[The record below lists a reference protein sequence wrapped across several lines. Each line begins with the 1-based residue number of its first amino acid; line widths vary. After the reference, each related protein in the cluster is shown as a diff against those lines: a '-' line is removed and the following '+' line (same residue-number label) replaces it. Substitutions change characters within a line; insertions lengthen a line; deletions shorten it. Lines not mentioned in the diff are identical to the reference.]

1 MSVLMKYRLPL
12 AGAGLVVLGLVAV
25 LRKESSQTDF
35 DNTDGR
41 KRLSDFEIAEAQ
53 SGKGNRLK
61 EHGFADLKAQE
72 AFSSKQTAPTA
83 TPPKEEITPSDGSA
97 RDRAQALLGSAPTES
112 PKTGAHEP
120 KVSPPA
126 SEPPSEAPRPQK
138 QNQAS
143 SRPTVRRPEGVSL
156 AAAPAPAREVESRP
170 ASHPGTGGGV
180 YAKNPPTVM
189 MQLDNSEVTETLG
202 ARSTFVRGDLL
213 KMGSVYLAEIPD
225 AIDVRGSRKQ
235 TLNINVVGKMTQ
247 HTLNQ
252 PFVLVAEASLAEDG
266 RSIFI
271 EVKHCIA
278 PEANARAIACSGDV
292 KGLDGTDGLKNEIYA
307 PQIWPSILSV
317 IGAAGE
323 VYALGRMTQSVTQ
336 AGVLMDQTQ
345 SNALWSAAGSAWKK
359 SFDLTSERLEKDR
372 QGGRASGK
380 AIVKVLITKDVSLW

>member
-1 MSVLMKYRLPL
+1 
-12 AGAGLVVLGLVAV
+12 
-25 LRKESSQTDF
+25 
-35 DNTDGR
+35 
-41 KRLSDFEIAEAQ
+41 
-53 SGKGNRLK
+53 
-61 EHGFADLKAQE
+61 
-72 AFSSKQTAPTA
+72 
-83 TPPKEEITPSDGSA
+83 
-97 RDRAQALLGSAPTES
+97 
-112 PKTGAHEP
+112 
-120 KVSPPA
+120 
-126 SEPPSEAPRPQK
+126 
-138 QNQAS
+138 
-143 SRPTVRRPEGVSL
+143 
-156 AAAPAPAREVESRP
+156 
-170 ASHPGTGGGV
+170 
-180 YAKNPPTVM
+180 M